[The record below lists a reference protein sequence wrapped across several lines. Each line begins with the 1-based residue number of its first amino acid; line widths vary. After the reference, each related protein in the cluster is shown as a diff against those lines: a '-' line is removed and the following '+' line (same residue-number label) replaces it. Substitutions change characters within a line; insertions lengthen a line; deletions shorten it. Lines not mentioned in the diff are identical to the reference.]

1 MAKDLPYLPTYK
13 NVGALF
19 EKIEKAKVPDVFTV
33 RFLTDTIGLKGT
45 GDRQL
50 ITLLKKLGFLDSAG
64 KPTPEYNRL
73 KNKSTAKAAIADGIK
88 IAYAP
93 LYEANEDAHNL
104 PNDELKGLIAQ
115 VSGTEETMTRLI
127 TGTFNALGKSADFK
141 ATTAA
146 AADESGD
153 ADEGKADENA
163 NANKKEDKPSKE
175 AEKSQSKFNPDF
187 RFNIEIHLPS
197 NGTEETYLAIFS
209 ALRKSLG

>member
-1 MAKDLPYLPTYK
+1 VAKDLPYLPTYK

-141 ATTAA
+141 AITS
-146 AADESGD
+146 AADDPSES
-153 ADEGKADENA
+153 DEGKSEENA
-163 NANKKEDKPSKE
+163 NTNKKEDKLPKE
-175 AEKSQSKFNPDF
+175 SEKSQSKFNPDF